1 MPGWLT
7 SPGARIPAGA
17 RWAHAPAACRSRAC
31 RYNRPV
37 AIFGRITV
45 VLLSALLCLSDPA
58 LAQNQGIGGFAQAF
72 EGGLDQDEA
81 HPRYRIE
88 VLVFAYNR
96 FDPDEEIFPDEPFQI
111 RLDTRTPT
119 FLNVPTP
126 RPSELLA
133 PLILAEADQSAGT
146 GETGGSAYATAAPK
160 PFSPASPPAATAPE
174 NFQDPEANSEGLVG
188 DTGAGTEIDDPE
200 ERESNPDSD
209 SDGGSAGVLA
219 DEPVGVLAGDPNGE
233 LDGELNGEMDGESD
247 GEPAPRSVGPLGP
260 ADDSTLRSLL
270 EAAMASGETALQAE
284 DPYPIRT
291 AYLQRLI
298 ASLEFL
304 EDPSR
309 LPILFDPIPE
319 SLPLPGSD
327 APETDPL
334 DGGAID
340 PGVVD
345 GDEPEPA
352 TSRPGSTFRVLRS
365 DELELRGALQRLQRD
380 ADYTPLAHGGWV
392 QATYPPEQ
400 AVPVDISLLGTV
412 NPVGT
417 VTLHL
422 SRFLH
427 VTVDLVYRAPPEL
440 PSIQAAPAADGV
452 LNELT
457 LPLRYALRIQRRV
470 RSGEVHYLDHPAIG
484 LLVVVTPA
492 PAETQ
497 GTGDPLSPP
506 RGPAA

>member
-1 MPGWLT
+1 MIDG
-7 SPGARIPAGA
+7 
-17 RWAHAPAACRSRAC
+17 
-31 RYNRPV
+31 
-37 AIFGRITV
+37 
-45 VLLSALLCLSDPA
+45 D
-58 LAQNQGIGGFAQAF
+58 
-72 EGGLDQDEA
+72 LDQDDA
-81 HPRYRIE
+81 YPRYRVE
-88 VLVFAYNR
+88 VLAFAYNG

-111 RLDTRTPT
+111 RLDTRPPT

-133 PLILAEADQSAGT
+133 PIVLTEADQDAGT
-146 GETGGSAYATAAPK
+146 SESGDSAFRAATSE
-160 PFSPASPPAATAPE
+160 PFVPSPTPAATAQE
-174 NFQDPEANSEGLVG
+174 NSQDPEANAEVPEDG
-188 DTGAGTEIDDPE
+188 TEAGTEIDEPE
-200 ERESNPDSD
+200 EREIDPESD
-209 SDGGSAGVLA
+209 SERDSAGILTGDTVR
-219 DEPVGVLAGDPNGE
+219 DPAGGPIAE
-233 LDGELNGEMDGESD
+233 LDGESDDEMDGESD
-247 GEPAPRSVGPLGP
+247 GEPVPRSIGPLGP

-270 EAAMASGETALQAE
+270 EAAMASGETAVQAE
-284 DPYPIRT
+284 DPYPIRS

-309 LPILFDPIPE
+309 VPIVFDPIPE
-319 SLPLPGSD
+319 NLLLPGQD
-327 APETDPL
+327 APESDPL
-334 DGGAID
+334 DGGATD
-340 PGVVD
+340 ASAVD

-352 TSRPGSTFRVLRS
+352 TGRPRSTFRVLRS

-380 ADYTPLAHGGWV
+380 ADYSPLAHGGWV

-427 VTVDLVYRAPPEL
+427 VTVDLVYRAPPEP
-440 PSIQAAPAADGV
+440 PSMQAAPAADGV

>member
-7 SPGARIPAGA
+7 SPGARIAAGA
-17 RWAHAPAACRSRAC
+17 RWAHAPVACCSRAC

-37 AIFGRITV
+37 ATFGRIAV
-45 VLLSALLCLSDPA
+45 VLLSALQCLSGPA

-72 EGGLDQDEA
+72 DGGLDQDEA
-81 HPRYRIE
+81 YPRYRIE
-88 VLVFAYNR
+88 VLAFAYNG

-111 RLDTRTPT
+111 RLDTRPPT
-119 FLNVPTP
+119 FLNVATP

-133 PLILAEADQSAGT
+133 TLVLTEADPNGGTSESGDSAF
-146 GETGGSAYATAAPK
+146 ETTTPES
-160 PFSPASPPAATAPE
+160 FSPAPAVAITPGDTE
-174 NFQDPEANSEGLVG
+174 NPEANIAGPG
-188 DTGAGTEIDDPE
+188 DGAGAGTEIDAPG
-200 ERESNPDSD
+200 ERNIDSD
-209 SDGGSAGVLA
+209 SDSEGDPAGVLT
-219 DEPVGVLAGDPNGE
+219 DVPTDVPTDDPGGE
-233 LDGELNGEMDGESD
+233 SGGEMDGESD
-247 GEPAPRSVGPLGP
+247 GEPVPRSTGPLGP

-270 EAAMASGETALQAE
+270 EAAMASGEAALQAE
-284 DPYPIRT
+284 DQYPIRS

-298 ASLEFL
+298 ASLEYL

-309 LPILFDPIPE
+309 VPIVFDPIPE
-319 SLPLPGSD
+319 SLPLSGPD
-327 APETDPL
+327 APESDPL

-340 PGVVD
+340 SGAID

-352 TSRPGSTFRVLRS
+352 TGRPGSTFRVLRS

-392 QATYPPEQ
+392 QATYPPGQ
-400 AVPVDISLLGTV
+400 AIPVDISLLGTV

-417 VTLHL
+417 VQLHL

-427 VTVDLVYRAPPEL
+427 VTVDLVYRAPPEP
-440 PSIQAAPAADGV
+440 PSVQAAPAADGV
-452 LNELT
+452 LSELT

-484 LLVVVTPA
+484 MLVVVRPA
-492 PAETQ
+492 PAEAL
-497 GTGDPLSPP
+497 GTGDPLNPP

>member
-1 MPGWLT
+1 M
-7 SPGARIPAGA
+7 
-17 RWAHAPAACRSRAC
+17 
-31 RYNRPV
+31 
-37 AIFGRITV
+37 AIFGRITA
-45 VLLSALLCLSDPA
+45 VLLSALQCLSGLA

-88 VLVFAYNR
+88 VLVFAYNG

-111 RLDTRTPT
+111 RLDTRPPS
-119 FLNVPTP
+119 FLNVSTP
-126 RPSELLA
+126 RPPELLA
-133 PLILAEADQSAGT
+133 TLVPTEADQEAGTSESGDTAFAIATPEPFDPAPAPAPAAIAPENTETPVANAESPEDGAGT
-146 GETGGSAYATAAPK
+146 GS
-160 PFSPASPPAATAPE
+160 
-174 NFQDPEANSEGLVG
+174 
-188 DTGAGTEIDDPE
+188 EIDAPGE
-200 ERESNPDSD
+200 GNLVSDSD
-209 SDGGSAGVLA
+209 SQGS
-219 DEPVGVLAGDPNGE
+219 PVGALTSIPAGDPNGE
-233 LDGELNGEMDGESD
+233 LDGESDSEVDGESD
-247 GEPAPRSVGPLGP
+247 SEPVPRSLGPLGP

-270 EAAMASGETALQAE
+270 EASMASGETALQAE
-284 DPYPIRT
+284 EPYPIRS

-298 ASLEFL
+298 ASLELL

-309 LPILFDPIPE
+309 VPILFDPLPE
-319 SLPLPGSD
+319 SLPLSGPD
-327 APETDPL
+327 APEFDQL

-340 PGVVD
+340 PGAID
-345 GDEPEPA
+345 GDEPAPA
-352 TSRPGSTFRVLRS
+352 TSRAGSTFRVLRS

-427 VTVDLVYRAPPEL
+427 VTVDLVYRAPPEP
-440 PSIQAAPAADGV
+440 PSIQAAQAADGV

-506 RGPAA
+506 LGPAA

>member
-7 SPGARIPAGA
+7 RPVARIPAGA
-17 RWAHAPAACRSRAC
+17 RRVHAPAACPSRAC

-37 AIFGRITV
+37 ATFGRIAV
-45 VLLSALLCLSDPA
+45 VLLSALQCLSGPA
-58 LAQNQGIGGFAQAF
+58 LAQNQATGSFAQAF

-81 HPRYRIE
+81 YPRYRIE
-88 VLVFAYNR
+88 VLAFAYNG

-111 RLDTRTPT
+111 RLDTRPPP

-133 PLILAEADQSAGT
+133 PLVLAQAQQDAGT
-146 GETGGSAYATAAPK
+146 GESSDTAGATAAPE
-160 PFSPASPPAATAPE
+160 PFNPAPPAVVIAPE
-174 NFQDPEANSEGLVG
+174 DTQDSEANAESPE
-188 DTGAGTEIDDPE
+188 DGAGAGADIDAQGE
-200 ERESNPDSD
+200 GIVYPDSD
-209 SDGGSAGVLA
+209 SR
-219 DEPVGVLAGDPNGE
+219 GDQTGRLTDTPTVDPE
-233 LDGELNGEMDGESD
+233 GESD
-247 GEPAPRSVGPLGP
+247 GEPVPGSIGPLGP
-260 ADDSTLRSLL
+260 ADDSTLRFLL
-270 EAAMASGETALQAE
+270 EAAAASGETELQAE
-284 DPYPIRT
+284 DPHPIRT
-291 AYLQRLI
+291 AHLQRLI

-309 LPILFDPIPE
+309 VPILFDPIPE
-319 SLPLPGSD
+319 IEPLPGPD
-327 APETDPL
+327 TPETDPP

-340 PGVVD
+340 PEAVD
-345 GDEPEPA
+345 GTEPGPA
-352 TSRPGSTFRVLRS
+352 AARAGSTFRVLRS

-380 ADYTPLAHGGWV
+380 GDYTPLAHGGWI

-400 AVPVDISLLGTV
+400 AIPIDLSLIGTV

-417 VTLHL
+417 VQLHL

-427 VTVDLVYRAPPEL
+427 VTVDLVYRAPPEPPPL
-440 PSIQAAPAADGV
+440 QAAPVADDV
-452 LNELT
+452 LRELT

-492 PAETQ
+492 PAETRDND
-497 GTGDPLSPP
+497 DPLSPP

>member
-1 MPGWLT
+1 
-7 SPGARIPAGA
+7 
-17 RWAHAPAACRSRAC
+17 
-31 RYNRPV
+31 
-37 AIFGRITV
+37 
-45 VLLSALLCLSDPA
+45 LLSALQCLSGPA

-81 HPRYRIE
+81 HPRYRVE
-88 VLVFAYNR
+88 VLAFAYNG

-111 RLDTRTPT
+111 RLDTRPPT

-126 RPSELLA
+126 RQSEVLA
-133 PLILAEADQSAGT
+133 PLVLAETDHDAGT
-146 GETGGSAYATAAPK
+146 GETVDSAFVTAAPE
-160 PFSPASPPAATAPE
+160 PFNPAPPAVVLAPE
-174 NFQDPEANSEGLVG
+174 DTQDPEPNAERPE
-188 DTGAGTEIDDPE
+188 DGAETDAEIDAPGDGNV
-200 ERESNPDSD
+200 NPDSD
-209 SDGGSAGVLA
+209 SQ
-219 DEPVGVLAGDPNGE
+219 GDPTGLLTDIPTDDPEGE
-233 LDGELNGEMDGESD
+233 SDGESD
-247 GEPAPRSVGPLGP
+247 GEPVPRSLGPLGP
-260 ADDSTLRSLL
+260 ADDSTLRFLV
-270 EAAMASGETALQAE
+270 EAAMASDETALQAE

-309 LPILFDPIPE
+309 VPILFDPIPE
-319 SLPLPGSD
+319 FEPLTGPD
-327 APETDPL
+327 TPEIDPP
-334 DGGAID
+334 DGGVVDPGAID
-340 PGVVD
+340 R
-345 GDEPEPA
+345 DEPEPA
-352 TSRPGSTFRVLRS
+352 NGTAGSTFRVLRS

-380 ADYTPLAHGGWV
+380 GDYTPLAHGGWV

-417 VTLHL
+417 VKLHL

-427 VTVDLVYRAPPEL
+427 VTVDLVYRAPPEPPTL
-440 PSIQAAPAADGV
+440 QEAPVADDV
-452 LNELT
+452 LHELT
-457 LPLRYALRIQRRV
+457 LPPRYALRIQRRV

>member
-17 RWAHAPAACRSRAC
+17 LWAHAPAAYRSRAC
-31 RYNRPV
+31 RYNRAV
-37 AIFGRITV
+37 ATNRRNTA
-45 VLLSALLCLSDPA
+45 VLLSALQCLSGPA

-81 HPRYRIE
+81 YPRYRVE
-88 VLVFAYNR
+88 VLAFAYNG
-96 FDPDEEIFPDEPFQI
+96 FDPDEEIFSDEPFQI
-111 RLDTRTPT
+111 RLDTRPPT

-133 PLILAEADQSAGT
+133 PLVLAEADQDAGT
-146 GETGGSAYATAAPK
+146 GDSGDSAFAAATPEPFDPAPT
-160 PFSPASPPAATAPE
+160 PAATAPE
-174 NFQDPEANSEGLVG
+174 NSQGPEANSEGPEG
-188 DTGAGTEIDDPE
+188 NTGAGTEIDGPE
-200 ERESNPDSD
+200 EREFNPDNESEGD
-209 SDGGSAGVLA
+209 SNGIFTVD
-219 DEPVGVLAGDPNGE
+219 PVGDPIGE
-233 LDGELNGEMDGESD
+233 LGAEPDAEMDGESD
-247 GEPAPRSVGPLGP
+247 GEPMPGNLGPLGP

-291 AYLQRLI
+291 AHLQRLI

-309 LPILFDPIPE
+309 APILFDPIPE
-319 SLPLPGSD
+319 IEPLPGPD
-327 APETDPL
+327 TPETDPP

-340 PGVVD
+340 PGAID

-352 TSRPGSTFRVLRS
+352 ATGAGSAFRVLRPE
-365 DELELRGALQRLQRD
+365 DLELRGALLRLQRD
-380 ADYTPLAHGGWV
+380 GDYTPLAHGGWV

-400 AVPVDISLLGTV
+400 AIPIDISLLGAV

-417 VTLHL
+417 VQLHL
-422 SRFLH
+422 GRFLH
-427 VTVDLVYRAPPEL
+427 VTVDLVYRAPPEP
-440 PSIQAAPAADGV
+440 PSQQAAPVADGV
-452 LNELT
+452 LRELT

-492 PAETQ
+492 PAEPQ

>member
-1 MPGWLT
+1 MATL
-7 SPGARIPAGA
+7 
-17 RWAHAPAACRSRAC
+17 
-31 RYNRPV
+31 
-37 AIFGRITV
+37 GRITV
-45 VLLSALLCLSDPA
+45 VLLSALQCLSGPA

-72 EGGLDQDEA
+72 EGGPDQDEA
-81 HPRYRIE
+81 YPRYRIE
-88 VLVFAYNR
+88 VLAFAYNG
-96 FDPDEEIFPDEPFQI
+96 FDPDEEIFPNEPFQI
-111 RLDTRTPT
+111 RLDTRPPT
-119 FLNVPTP
+119 FLNIPTP
-126 RPSELLA
+126 RPSDLLA
-133 PLILAEADQSAGT
+133 ALVLAEADQDAGMSESGDSAF
-146 GETGGSAYATAAPK
+146 ATATPEPFGPAPA
-160 PFSPASPPAATAPE
+160 PAMITPE
-174 NFQDPEANSEGLVG
+174 DTQNPEANTESPE
-188 DTGAGTEIDDPE
+188 DGAGAVTETDAPGGRDIDPYG
-200 ERESNPDSD
+200 ES
-209 SDGGSAGVLA
+209 
-219 DEPVGVLAGDPNGE
+219 
-233 LDGELNGEMDGESD
+233 DGESD
-247 GEPAPRSVGPLGP
+247 GEPVPRSIGPLGP

-270 EAAMASGETALQAE
+270 EASMAPGEAALQAE
-284 DPYPIRT
+284 DPYPIRS

-309 LPILFDPIPE
+309 VPIVFDPIPE
-319 SLPLPGSD
+319 TLLLPGQD
-327 APETDPL
+327 APESDPL
-334 DGGAID
+334 DDGATDASAIE
-340 PGVVD
+340 

-352 TSRPGSTFRVLRS
+352 TRRPGSTFRVLRS

-400 AVPVDISLLGTV
+400 AVPVDLSLLGTV

-427 VTVDLVYRAPPEL
+427 VTVDLVYRAPPE
-440 PSIQAAPAADGV
+440 PPAMQAAPAADGV

-492 PAETQ
+492 PAEPQ
-497 GTGDPLSPP
+497 GTGDPLAPP